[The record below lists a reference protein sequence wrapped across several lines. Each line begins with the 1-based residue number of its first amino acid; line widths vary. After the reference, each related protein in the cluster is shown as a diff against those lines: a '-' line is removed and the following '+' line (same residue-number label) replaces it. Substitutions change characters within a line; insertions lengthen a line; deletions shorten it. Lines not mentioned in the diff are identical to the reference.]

1 MQHPSVLILPTSSAN
16 DENAQAHAPAPI
28 PQTLTITASTSEE
41 VAVQLRREGKS
52 YAAIMAATGLPERKV
67 KLLVKGVPK
76 EIATPLNKSV
86 NRVYELAIRAQGVKD
101 YELRGILH
109 EEYGSKWNALE
120 GRYESSFD
128 SSVIR
133 RVKEKV
139 RERSTSGGTQ
149 PVFVM
154 DWVDDQAPTAS
165 RQFLEQSAL
174 SLMAHVE
181 DAVNEFMGLHAICAA
196 EDSETADLAQ
206 RKQAYAAR
214 QHLLKLVSGLG
225 TEPTAKLLER
235 TTRVTNI
242 LQGTPDAEAPSI
254 RSTEE
259 KRQIPEPTGTDHFL
273 DHVESQGW
281 LVATN

>member
-1 MQHPSVLILPTSSAN
+1 MQHPSVLNLPTCSAN
-16 DENAQAHAPAPI
+16 DEHAQAPAPI
-28 PQTLTITASTSEE
+28 RQAPTLATPTPEE
-41 VAVQLRREGKS
+41 LAVQLRREGKS

-67 KLLVKGVPK
+67 KLLVKDVPK
-76 EIATPLNKSV
+76 EISTPFSKSV

-109 EEYGSKWNALE
+109 EEYGCDWNALE

-128 SSVIR
+128 SSVIK
-133 RVKEKV
+133 RVKGKV
-139 RERSTSGGTQ
+139 RERSDSDGTQ

-165 RQFLEQSAL
+165 RLLLEQSAL
-174 SLMAHVE
+174 SLMARVE
-181 DAVNEFMGLHAICAA
+181 DAVNEFMELHAIGAT
-196 EDSETADLAQ
+196 EDSEIADLAQ

-242 LQGTPDAEAPSI
+242 LQGTPDAEAPSVLG
-254 RSTEE
+254 TEE
-259 KRQIPEPTGTDHFL
+259 KRVIPKPSGTDHFL
-273 DHVESQGW
+273 DFVESQGW
-281 LVATN
+281 LAAPN